1 MNDLDQKIL
10 TAVTGLPA
18 FSWQWHG
25 RGSAPAGYLKGLA
38 LAFARAYNK
47 LKAGDRSA
55 KLMAQA
61 DREDNDTDALSWY
74 SQRFSNVN
82 YDNTKDG
89 VDTLRHLFVLLTGL
103 GMRESSGQYREGRD
117 ITADNE
123 TSSTAEAGLF
133 QQSYNSFDGVGKTSQ
148 EAEDQMNKVFSSYQD
163 AGVDGYLD
171 VFKEGVPG
179 SISTDWGSGAGRL
192 FQNLCKTKPAF
203 ACEIAA
209 LGLRYLRTQWG
220 PIDRREAELNGY
232 VNQMF
237 QVVQGVVDVQQPQP
251 VAALMPAPALELDAA
266 GPLPGI
272 APAVVSEAAGPLPG
286 VPAQPA
292 QKVFSIT
299 DITAVMRQHSCQI
312 DYGNDRV
319 NICYCEGMDMI
330 LPDAKTFKPNQNRP
344 NAFDSLRIVFQGDT
358 FENMKILGMWSAITH
373 AGLYYEKEVLLDPGG
388 AFHIAVG
395 RQSAW
400 RYGIYHHGNYPALLN
415 TEPLFGTRD
424 KNKNFLR
431 EGPTIQEIVGA
442 HHHWGYNFPKDDVR
456 TAAAGCQV
464 GEDEDGHM
472 DFIKICRSDPL
483 FKADYNFLWS
493 STVIP
498 PEWFTG

>member
-1 MNDLDQKIL
+1 MTDLDQKIL
-10 TAVTGLPA
+10 AAVTGLPA
-18 FSWQWHG
+18 FSWEWHSRG
-25 RGSAPAGYLKGLA
+25 RAPAGYLKGVA
-38 LAFARAYNK
+38 LAFARVYSK
-47 LKAGDRSA
+47 LKAGDPSA

-61 DREDNDTDALSWY
+61 DREDSNTDALSWY
-74 SQRFSNVN
+74 SQRFNGVN

-103 GMRESSGQYREGRD
+103 GMRESSGRYLEGRD
-117 ITADNE
+117 TSADN
-123 TSSTAEAGLF
+123 TASSTAEAGLF
-133 QQSYNSFDGVGKTSQ
+133 QQSYDSFDGVGRASQ
-148 EAEDQMNKVFSSYQD
+148 EAEDQMNKIFSSYRGTD
-163 AGVDGYLD
+163 VDGYLD

-179 SISTDWGSGAGRL
+179 SISVDWGSGTGQL

-203 ACEIAA
+203 ACEVAA

-220 PIDRREAELNGY
+220 PLDRREAELNGY
-232 VNQMF
+232 VNQML
-237 QVVQGVVDVQQPQP
+237 QVVQGVVDVQQVEP
-251 VAALMPAPALELDAA
+251 VTAPMAAPALDAA
-266 GPLPGI
+266 G
-272 APAVVSEAAGPLPG
+272 ALPG

-292 QKVFSIT
+292 QKVYSIA

-319 NICYCEGMDMI
+319 NICYCEGMDLI

-358 FENMKILGMWSAITH
+358 FENMKILGMWSATTH
-373 AGLYYEKEVLLDPGG
+373 AGLYYEKKVLLNPGG

-431 EGPTIQEIVGA
+431 EGPPIHEIVGA
-442 HHHWGYNFPKDDVR
+442 HHHWGYNFPKEDVR

-464 GEDEDGHM
+464 GEFEDGHM
-472 DFIKICRSDPL
+472 EFINMCRSDAR

-498 PEWFTG
+498 PEWFAA

>member
-1 MNDLDQKIL
+1 MTDLDQKIL

-18 FSWQWHG
+18 FSWEWHG
-25 RGSAPAGYLKGLA
+25 RGRAPDGYLKGLA

-47 LKAGDRSA
+47 LKAGDPAA

-61 DREDNDTDALSWY
+61 DREDNHTDALSWY

-103 GMRESSGQYREGRD
+103 GMRESSGLYREGRD

-133 QQSYNSFDGVGKTSQ
+133 QQSYNSFDGVGKTSR
-148 EAEDQMNKVFSSYQD
+148 EAEDQMNKVFSSYQS

-171 VFKEGVPG
+171 VFREGVPG
-179 SISTDWGSGAGRL
+179 SISADWGSGTGQL
-192 FQNLCKTKPAF
+192 FQNLCKKKPAF

-220 PIDRREAELNGY
+220 PIDRREAELSGY

-251 VAALMPAPALELDAA
+251 VTALMPAPALEL
-266 GPLPGI
+266 
-272 APAVVSEAAGPLPG
+272 EAAGPLPG

-292 QKVFSIT
+292 QKVFSIA

-319 NICYCEGMDMI
+319 NICYCEGMDLI

-358 FENMKILGMWSAITH
+358 FENMKILGMWPAITH
-373 AGLYYEKEVLLDPGG
+373 AGLYYEKEVLLNPRG

-400 RYGIYHHGNYPALLN
+400 RLASITTA
-415 TEPLFGTRD
+415 
-424 KNKNFLR
+424 
-431 EGPTIQEIVGA
+431 TIQ
-442 HHHWGYNFPKDDVR
+442 P
-456 TAAAGCQV
+456 C
-464 GEDEDGHM
+464 
-472 DFIKICRSDPL
+472 
-483 FKADYNFLWS
+483 
-493 STVIP
+493 
-498 PEWFTG
+498 